1 MWAMAVDMVAFPDIR
16 AAALVFLVAAV
27 LALVDIQAK
36 VVMGRVQVKHKLEA
50 LAALLAAVVLL
61 VAVAVVLEYLAQA
74 QVEGLVK
81 AVLVEQIHLVQQAG
95 HTAAAEGLA
104 HLIQVVHMF
113 LLCQAVVQYVL
124 FGQVQL
130 VVSHQLVQETCN
142 EYQTLH

>member
-16 AAALVFLVAAV
+16 AAALVLLVAAV

-36 VVMGRVQVKHKLEA
+36 VVMGRVQVKRKLEA

-61 VAVAVVLEYLAQA
+61 VAVAVVLDYLAQA

-113 LLCQAVVQYVL
+113 LLCPAEERFVL
-124 FGQVQL
+124 CGPVIHAH
-130 VVSHQLVQETCN
+130 SH
-142 EYQTLH
+142 LHALEHHK